1 VATKTRAVDE
11 GTRIGKRLLA
21 QLGATAREARI
32 AAGLSQAELG
42 RALGVSRTAVA
53 RWESGLFAA
62 ATVLDLARALRVL
75 GLELRFTTFPVG
87 SPLRDAGH
95 LKLIERVLSHVVP
108 PLRYQTDAPLPN
120 PGDMRAWDILLAL
133 DHRRV
138 AIEVETAL
146 RDLQDLVRRINTK
159 RRDGGIDGLV
169 LVLANTQRN
178 RDALPQLLRLM
189 PEYPRL
195 SRARFY
201 RTLDA
206 GELPPDGIVLI

>member
-1 VATKTRAVDE
+1 VATKTHAVDE
-11 GTRIGKRLLA
+11 GVRIGRRLLA
-21 QLGATAREARI
+21 QLGAIVREARV

-42 RALGVSRTAVA
+42 RALGVSRMAVA
-53 RWESGLFAA
+53 RWESGQFTA

-75 GLELRFTTFPVG
+75 GLELRFSAYPVA
-87 SPLRDAGH
+87 SALRDAGH
-95 LKLIERVLSHVVP
+95 LKLIERVLSHIAP

-120 PGDMRAWDILLAL
+120 PGDLRAWDILLAL
-133 DHRRV
+133 DHQRV
-138 AIEVETAL
+138 AIEAETVL
-146 RDLQDLVRRINTK
+146 RDLQELVRRLSMK
-159 RRDGGIDGLV
+159 RRDGGVDGLV

-195 SRARFY
+195 SRARFH
-201 RTLDA
+201 RTLEA